1 MDRASQPART
11 AQTNELRRL
20 IWERFAQPDAPADTA
35 LGLAERFEVDEE
47 TALAALTMLVR
58 EGRLESL
65 VVGRLVVFCR
75 TGRRQL
81 LEDRW
86 YVSEPTVWRRSTT
99 STTTAPRVTLDDGY
113 EPPVADATNL
123 SDAANVTPVD
133 K

>member
-1 MDRASQPART
+1 MDRVSQPART
-11 AQTNELRRL
+11 GHTNHLRRL
-20 IWERFAQPDAPADTA
+20 IWERFAHPDAPADTA

-47 TALAALTMLVR
+47 AALAALNALVE

-75 TGRRQL
+75 TGRRPL
-81 LEDRW
+81 LLDRW

-99 STTTAPRVTLDDGY
+99 ATATAPRVTLDDGY
-113 EPPVADATNL
+113 EPPAADAATL